1 MALTLRL
8 SDSANERLRDQA
20 QREQRPLT
28 AVIEDAVIEYV
39 ERRSLNV
46 RVDAALDVVVPRYAD
61 LLDRLGKA

>member
-8 SDSANERLRDQA
+8 SDTANERLRDQA
-20 QREQRPLT
+20 RREQRPLT

-39 ERRSLNV
+39 ERRSLSV
-46 RVDAALDVVVPRYAD
+46 RVEAALDVVVPRYAE

>member
-8 SDSANERLRDQA
+8 SEAADERLRAQA

-28 AVIEDAVIEYV
+28 AVIEDAITEYV
-39 ERRSLNV
+39 ERRSLTAQ
-46 RVDAALDVVVPRYAD
+46 VDAALDVLAPRYVD